1 MILGFVR
8 NGATSSRNCH
18 FHGDDDMFPLE
29 LEVPDFQT
37 KPDGMI
43 DNNKKPKNYAGE
55 NDYGTQFFCNSCGL
69 KGDFR
74 V

>member
-1 MILGFVR
+1 
-8 NGATSSRNCH
+8 
-18 FHGDDDMFPLE
+18 MFPLE